1 MSNNYGRGI
10 RIVNRLQLGILE
22 DSLMTEHTK
31 QAIRCIDK
39 RCKGIRCRMVKVPK
53 GDVKT
58 LLGII
63 EEGKLDAV
71 ALDLATVK
79 KLGITSEG
87 KGLNGNIEL
96 VSLVRDVDNRYVLM
110 TRKKSGKHFSS
121 PLVVSP
127 GGNISSQLQEMFDG
141 VTCVSGVE
149 SVNEQIEKLKLEQ
162 CDGVIASRA
171 DIIKLGCDRISKIR
185 YQCFDDDVI
194 VPDLGEG
201 IIAVLCRKNY
211 PYIETLKKAH
221 NKRIAKELSMEKHIR
236 KQIYNCFKDVV
247 SAWERSVFNVS
258 VRVRIN
264 KDRLNIT
271 VYVNE
276 DGKGRYIRKH
286 GVVSDREQLVAE
298 VLYDVRSSLNNSNVF

>member
-1 MSNNYGRGI
+1 MTNNYGRGI

-22 DSLMTEHTK
+22 DSLMAEHTK

-53 GDVKT
+53 GDVNA

-71 ALDLATVK
+71 ALDLTTVK
-79 KLGITSEG
+79 KLGVTAEG
-87 KGLNGNIEL
+87 KGHNGNIEL
-96 VSLVRDVDNRYVLM
+96 VCLVRDVDNRYVLM

-121 PLVVSP
+121 ALVVSP

-141 VTCVSGVE
+141 VTCVPSQE
-149 SVNEQIEKLKLEQ
+149 TVNEQIEKLKLEQ

-171 DIIKLGCDRISKIR
+171 DIINLGCDRISKIR

-194 VPDLGEG
+194 VPNWGEG
-201 IIAVLCRKNY
+201 VIAVLCRKNY
-211 PYIETLKKAH
+211 PYIEILKKAH
-221 NKRIAKELSMEKHIR
+221 NKRIAKELSMEKHI
-236 KQIYNCFKDVV
+236 KTQIYNCYKDVV
-247 SAWERSVFNVS
+247 NAWERSVFNVS
-258 VRVRIN
+258 VRARIN
-264 KDRLNIT
+264 KDKLNIT

-276 DGKGRYIRKH
+276 EGKGRYIRKN
-286 GVVSDREQLVAE
+286 GVVSDKERLIAE
-298 VLYDVRSSLNNSNVF
+298 VLCDVRNSLNNSNVF